1 VKQQI
6 ELLLEL
12 VERAAPQSLGGWIKP
27 YTKRS
32 LLVARSLV
40 GSRSNFKDSRANPLT
55 LCTGSTYRLL
65 AISTG
70 GLNSHEHC
78 VLAHSHYS
86 ALKLSLDNKEL
97 SVSQVSQVSPFR
109 LMIMLFLGLGVSVGY
124 GLLGL
129 ALVSYFDDKVEA
141 QRFFVDYTSS
151 FKTIISLGLILGTW
165 LIVFRT
171 QDVISETIEAA
182 FTQKELDATLY
193 FVNKRKFYSLKRSIS
208 FSAEFI
214 VVAFILFTYCCQFS
228 LSKWGRGLMIIAMC
242 TQYALG
248 VYVGRKL
255 MYTGMMLHSL
265 LTATVKR
272 NLFRKRELDAINV
285 YVHVAST
292 LTLIF
297 GYIHVRGYFD
307 GQFQYG
313 SMLGES
319 SKVFLLIPVIIATP
333 VLLIFNF
340 YPRAVLRKLYSK
352 SIDVEIG
359 SLKEAM
365 KNDSIS
371 EFEKRSYL
379 LEFEKMSRDELRYS
393 LQLTLSDLPIGITI
407 LIMALESLLKLKR

>member
-1 VKQQI
+1 MC
-6 ELLLEL
+6 L
-12 VERAAPQSLGGWIKP
+12 
-27 YTKRS
+27 
-32 LLVARSLV
+32 
-40 GSRSNFKDSRANPLT
+40 F
-55 LCTGSTYRLL
+55 
-65 AISTG
+65 
-70 GLNSHEHC
+70 
-78 VLAHSHYS
+78 
-86 ALKLSLDNKEL
+86 
-97 SVSQVSQVSPFR
+97 
-109 LMIMLFLGLGVSVGY
+109 FLGLGVSLGY
-124 GLLGL
+124 GLFGL
-129 ALVSYFDDKVEA
+129 AFVSYLDGKFEA
-141 QRFFVDYTSS
+141 QRFFVAYTSS

-182 FTQKELDATLY
+182 FTRDELDATHY
-193 FVNKRKFYSLKRSIS
+193 FINKQKFYSLKRSIS

-214 VVAFILFTYCCQFS
+214 VVAFIVFTYFCRFA
-228 LSKWGRGLMIIAMC
+228 LSEWGQVLMIIAMC

-255 MYTGMMLHSL
+255 MHTGMMLHSL
-265 LTATVKR
+265 LTATVNR
-272 NLFRKRELDAINV
+272 NLFRNRELDAINV

-307 GQFQYG
+307 GQFEYSG
-313 SMLGES
+313 ILGES

-352 SIDVEIG
+352 SIDVEIKR
-359 SLKEAM
+359 LKEAM
-365 KNDSIS
+365 TNESTS

-407 LIMALESLLKLKR
+407 LVMALESLLKR

>member
-1 VKQQI
+1 
-6 ELLLEL
+6 
-12 VERAAPQSLGGWIKP
+12 
-27 YTKRS
+27 
-32 LLVARSLV
+32 
-40 GSRSNFKDSRANPLT
+40 
-55 LCTGSTYRLL
+55 
-65 AISTG
+65 
-70 GLNSHEHC
+70 
-78 VLAHSHYS
+78 
-86 ALKLSLDNKEL
+86 
-97 SVSQVSQVSPFR
+97 VSQISPFR
-109 LMIMLFLGLGVSVGY
+109 LMCLLFFGLGVSLAY

-129 ALVSYFDDKVEA
+129 ALVSYLDGTVEA
-141 QRFFVDYTSS
+141 QRFFEAFTGS

-182 FTQKELDATLY
+182 FSQGELEATHY
-193 FVNKRKFYSLKRSIS
+193 FINKQKFYSLKRSIS

-214 VVAFILFTYCCQFS
+214 VVAFIVFTYCCQFA
-228 LSKWGRGLMIIAMC
+228 LSKWGQVLMIIAMC

-265 LTATVKR
+265 LTAPVKR
-272 NLFRKRELDAINV
+272 NLFKNRELDAINV
-285 YVHVAST
+285 YVNVAST

-313 SMLGES
+313 SILGES

-359 SLKEAM
+359 RLKEAM
-365 KNDSIS
+365 TNDSIS
-371 EFEKRSYL
+371 EYEKRSIL

-407 LIMALESLLKLKR
+407 LVMALESLLKR

>member
-1 VKQQI
+1 MSQI
-6 ELLLEL
+6 
-12 VERAAPQSLGGWIKP
+12 
-27 YTKRS
+27 
-32 LLVARSLV
+32 
-40 GSRSNFKDSRANPLT
+40 
-55 LCTGSTYRLL
+55 
-65 AISTG
+65 
-70 GLNSHEHC
+70 
-78 VLAHSHYS
+78 
-86 ALKLSLDNKEL
+86 
-97 SVSQVSQVSPFR
+97 SPFR
-109 LMIMLFLGLGVSVGY
+109 LMIMLFAGLVFSLAY
-124 GLLGL
+124 GLVGL
-129 ALVSYFDDKVEA
+129 ALVSWLDGKVEA
-141 QRFFVDYTSS
+141 QHFFVAYSSS

-182 FTQKELDATLY
+182 FTEKELDATQY
-193 FVNKRKFYSLKRSIS
+193 FINKQKFYSLPRSIS

-214 VVAFILFTYCCQFS
+214 VVAFVVFNYLCQFP
-228 LSKWGRGLMIIAMC
+228 LSPWGQDLMIVAMC
-242 TQYALG
+242 AQYALG

-255 MYTGMMLHSL
+255 RYAGMMLQSL
-265 LTATVKR
+265 LTANVNR
-272 NLFRKRELDAINV
+272 NLFRNRELDAINV

-313 SMLGES
+313 SVLGES
-319 SKVFLLIPVIIATP
+319 AKVFLLIPVIIATP

-352 SIDVEIG
+352 SIDVEI
-359 SLKEAM
+359 SCLKETM

-379 LEFEKMSRDELRYS
+379 LEFEKMSREELRYS

-407 LIMALESLLKLKR
+407 LVMALESLLRLTAHQGFLG